1 MTQEADQVRKNDR
14 HHSPLLIVKTG
25 PRAGRYWPMSIIISE
40 IDVLNEVPIMNW
52 SVADAKQQLSEVLRR
67 AASRP
72 QTITKRSRDIAVV
85 VDVEEFRAFQQWK
98 SSGKRKTVAEALAE
112 LSLASGSHGPA
123 LKAPRR
129 RNRRAQFIPP
139 AA

>member
-1 MTQEADQVRKNDR
+1 
-14 HHSPLLIVKTG
+14 
-25 PRAGRYWPMSIIISE
+25 
-40 IDVLNEVPIMNW
+40 MNW

-85 VDVEEFRAFQQWK
+85 VDVQEFRAFQQWK
-98 SSGKRKTVAEALAE
+98 SSGKKKTVAEALAE
-112 LSLASGSHGPA
+112 LSLASGGHGPA
-123 LKAPRR
+123 FKAPRR
-129 RNRRAQFIPP
+129 RNRRPQFIPP